1 MTEADAGPPF
11 DRPIFIVSTPRSGST
26 LLFETMEQA
35 PRLFT
40 TGRESHQLIEQIPG
54 FRPAERGWSS
64 NRLDASDS
72 APDKV
77 AQLKANFLERVHDR
91 DGGRPEGAFRLLEKT
106 PKNALRVPFF
116 ASAFP
121 DSLFIYLYRDVR
133 ETLGSMIEA
142 WLTGKFRTYP
152 GLPGWTGHPWSLL
165 LVPGWQD
172 LNGRPL
178 PEIVAHQWRIT
189 TECLLNDLSALP
201 SDRICGATYSELI
214 ADPQGL
220 MQRLTKF
227 AGLDWD
233 RQLPG
238 QLPPSKTTVSRPGP
252 DKWRRF
258 GDAIE
263 AVMPIVDEADRRA
276 RAFLASLA
284 PETAEIR

>member
-1 MTEADAGPPF
+1 MTGASSGSRF

-35 PRLFT
+35 PGLFT

-64 NRLDASDS
+64 NRLEASD
-72 APDKV
+72 AVPEKV
-77 AQLKANFLERVHDR
+77 AQLEANFLERVRDR
-91 DGGRPEGAFRLLEKT
+91 TGAPPQSTFRLLEKT

-121 DSLFIYLYRDVR
+121 DSLFIYLYRDPR
-133 ETLGSMIEA
+133 QTLGSMFEA
-142 WLTGKFRTYP
+142 WLSGAFRTYP
-152 GLPGWTGHPWSLL
+152 ALPGWTGYPWSML
-165 LVPGWQD
+165 LVPGWEA

-178 PEIVAHQWRIT
+178 PEIAAHQWRIT
-189 TECLLNDLSALP
+189 TDALVEDLSAL
-201 SDRICGATYSELI
+201 SRERVCGATYAELLR
-214 ADPQGL
+214 DPQAL
-220 MQRLTKF
+220 LKRLTSF
-227 AGLDWD
+227 AGLEWD
-233 RQLPG
+233 RQLPQ

-263 AVMPIVDEADRRA
+263 AVMPIVERADSRA
-276 RAFLASLA
+276 RALLASLGQ
-284 PETAEIR
+284 ETAEIR

>member
-1 MTEADAGPPF
+1 MTSPNGGSRFE
-11 DRPIFIVSTPRSGST
+11 RPIFIVSTPRSGST

-35 PRLFT
+35 PNLFT

-64 NRLDASDS
+64 NRLDASD
-72 APDKV
+72 ALPEKV
-77 AQLKANFLERVHDR
+77 AQLEANFLERVRDR
-91 DGGRPEGAFRLLEKT
+91 AGAAPKGSFRLLEKT

-121 DSLFIYLYRDVR
+121 DSLFIYLYREPR
-133 ETLGSMIEA
+133 QTLGSMLEA
-142 WLTGKFRTYP
+142 WLSGAFRTYP
-152 GLPGWTGHPWSLL
+152 ALPGWTGHPWSML
-165 LVPGWQD
+165 LVPGWEE

-178 PEIVAHQWRIT
+178 PEIAAHQWRIT
-189 TECLLNDLSALP
+189 TEALVTDLSSLP
-201 SDRICGATYSELI
+201 SERVCDASYADLVR
-214 ADPQGL
+214 DPQAL
-220 MQRLTKF
+220 LQRLTNF

-233 RQLPG
+233 RQLPP

-263 AVMPIVDEADRRA
+263 AVLPIVEEADARA
-276 RAFLASLA
+276 RSFIASLDK
-284 PETAEIR
+284 ETAEIR

>member
-1 MTEADAGPPF
+1 VTGSGGGPRF

-35 PRLFT
+35 PGLFT

-64 NRLDASDS
+64 NRLDATD
-72 APDKV
+72 AQPGKI
-77 AQLKANFLERVHDR
+77 AQLGANFLERVHDR
-91 DGGRPEGAFRLLEKT
+91 EGARPAGPFRLLEKT

-121 DSLFIYLYRDVR
+121 DSLYIYLYRDVR

-172 LNGRPL
+172 LNGRSL

-189 TECLLNDLSALP
+189 TEHLLEDLSALP
-201 SDRICGATYSELI
+201 RDRLCGASYSELI
-214 ADPQGL
+214 VDPQTL
-220 MQRLTKF
+220 MERLTAF
-227 AGLDWD
+227 SGLDWD
-233 RQLPG
+233 RQLPSR
-238 QLPPSKTTVSRPGP
+238 LPPSKTTVSRPGP

-258 GDAIE
+258 EEAIE
-263 AVMPIVDEADRRA
+263 AVMPIVEEADRKA
-276 RAFLASLA
+276 RTFLEQ
-284 PETAEIR
+284 ETAEIR